1 MSKLSRFEDQPH
13 YRYAALLAVLVGVGL
28 WLRIRN
34 LGHLSLI
41 VDEGVEAQAVQSI
54 LQHGTPVMDSGLIY
68 LRFPLYLYMQ
78 AGLAYLFELNEFWL
92 RLPSVI
98 FGVAAI
104 VPTYILGKDLFNRP
118 IGALSATIFALSVWE
133 IEMSRYGR
141 PYIALQ
147 FFFLVA
153 LICFYRG
160 FMLDERR
167 FKVWFLVASFFAFLT
182 HELSQV
188 IAPLFLIPL
197 VSPSFTWKRKLQ
209 FGYWAVGFAA
219 IMMVSQKL
227 NGIHRPEGISSP
239 TVESGAAVGVIEQVT
254 NALGVPSINGPDMS
268 HFLRVVQEDVG
279 LTAALVLIAGLA
291 TSYLFYRLFRTGKG
305 VRFFLGL
312 LMIWAAFAYQFGLT
326 LIFFVVYLAAFAR
339 DRQIVRDRI
348 LLAALGAAFVF
359 FAGWFV
365 ILARSPQL
373 LVVEVPLVL
382 FEFPAFYKYLLR
394 WLVKGWP
401 VITAGLVI
409 GSTWLFVRFLRD
421 RRDTAALFLLG
432 ALYIPALFASLFE
445 SAFVPVYTLHLYPL
459 IVLIFGVAVWNAGAL
474 AWRYVNLGDTFSGH
488 YAFLLAIPVVLFASQ
503 DTNPLSAWRVSER
516 TYQSEKPPIRN
527 VTTFQ
532 VYSGFHQD
540 IKGVGLFVRKHMD
553 EEDAVAVIGPGY
565 TIPLYQYYIGDV
577 DYFIASERKIREFSI
592 YKNKKPVHYI
602 TGDEFIH
609 GPEKLERLISNRK
622 KDIWVI
628 GDYGILRKSNPYY
641 KNEKVKEIIR
651 NMSEKSDYIG
661 RDSITFAEEIH

>member
-54 LQHGTPVMDSGLIY
+54 LQHGTPAMDSGLIY

-239 TVESGAAVGVIEQVT
+239 TAESEPTVGIIEQIT
-254 NALGVPSINGPDMS
+254 SALSIPSVNGPDMS
-268 HFLRVVQEDVG
+268 HFLRIVQEDIG
-279 LTAALVLIAGLA
+279 LTVVLVLLAGIA

-305 VRFFLGL
+305 WRFFLGL
-312 LMIWAAFAYQFGLT
+312 LMIWAAFVYQFGLT
-326 LIFFVVYLAAFAR
+326 LIFFVVYLAVFAY

-348 LLAALGAAFVF
+348 LLAASGAAFVF

-421 RRDTAALFLLG
+421 RRDAAALFLLG

-445 SAFVPVYTLHLYPL
+445 SAYVPVYTLHLYPL
-459 IVLIFGVAVWNAGAL
+459 IVLIFGVAVWNVGAL
-474 AWRYVNLGDTFSGH
+474 AWRYVDLGDTFSGH

-516 TYQSEKPPIRN
+516 TYQSEKPRIRS
-527 VTTFQ
+527 VMTFR
-532 VYSGFHQD
+532 VYGDFHQD
-540 IKGVGLFVRKHMD
+540 IKNVALYVKKHMD
-553 EEDAVAVIGPGY
+553 KGDKVAVIGMDHA
-565 TIPLYQYYIGDV
+565 TQIFDYYIGDLDYALVEEKRPKEFGIIKEESLIHYTTGYRFV
-577 DYFIASERKIREFSI
+577 DNTSELKKII
-592 YKNKKPVHYI
+592 QKNSGNIWIV
-602 TGDEFIH
+602 GD
-609 GPEKLERLISNRK
+609 RLI
-622 KDIWVI
+622 
-628 GDYGILRKSNPYY
+628 L
-641 KNEKVKEIIR
+641 NEKYPMKSAKSIKKVVS
-651 NMSEKSDYIG
+651 NMAKNPDYVG
-661 RDSITFAEEIH
+661 HDGVTFAIKVK